1 MVKFVDYV
9 ASQERKRKVRMIC
22 SSWPQA
28 KGGKQKRTKRRSLV
42 TGVPSKP
49 IGSSVKITKTRVLKR
64 MSKNDSVLH
73 KVCSD
78 YTNFVVSPQYILT
91 SKISCSPILACEMV
105 EGFARREAASRGKE
119 GG

>member
-49 IGSSVKITKTRVLKR
+49 IGSNVKITKTRVLKR

-73 KVCSD
+73 KVCFIFILILS
-78 YTNFVVSPQYILT
+78 SPPNHMLT
-91 SKISCSPILACEMV
+91 SKLLLLPIACEMV
-105 EGFARREAASRGKE
+105 KGFARREAASRGKE

>member
-49 IGSSVKITKTRVLKR
+49 IGSNVKITKTRVLKR

-78 YTNFVVSPQYILT
+78 YTICCVP
-91 SKISCSPILACEMV
+91 PITHI
-105 EGFARREAASRGKE
+105 
-119 GG
+119 

>member
-22 SSWPQA
+22 SSWPQT

-49 IGSSVKITKTRVLKR
+49 IGSNVKITKTRVLKR

-78 YTNFVVSPQYILT
+78 YTNFVVSPQYSHLAY
-91 SKISCSPILACEMV
+91 SYSPILACEMV

>member
-1 MVKFVDYV
+1 
-9 ASQERKRKVRMIC
+9 VRMIC

-49 IGSSVKITKTRVLKR
+49 IGSNVKITKTRVLKR

-73 KVCSD
+73 KVVCFII
-78 YTNFVVSPQYILT
+78 YYNNFVVSPQY
-91 SKISCSPILACEMV
+91 SH
-105 EGFARREAASRGKE
+105 
-119 GG
+119 